1 MRGKV
6 KLLIGRIF
14 KGVVV
19 QESEG
24 FRPLAIIL
32 FEIDRCGF
40 LKRFRGLFSKNQ
52 SKLFTITTFKIV
64 VKLFLINELFD

>member
-6 KLLIGRIF
+6 KLLIERIF

-24 FRPLAIIL
+24 LRPLAIIL
-32 FEIDRCGF
+32 FEIDRGVF
-40 LKRFRGLFSKNQ
+40 KEISGAVFKKSVK
-52 SKLFTITTFKIV
+52 TFHDHD
-64 VKLFLINELFD
+64 F